1 VSGGRQLGAAQA
13 LREAQDLRQPMPTT
27 APLARKNGWIVS
39 CYGKERTMKV
49 ERILV
54 PVDYSACSRAAL
66 SAAVALAQKFGA
78 SLDVVHVWDRP
89 SYVSNVVMT
98 STEPVSGKS
107 LIAMIQENAQRDLDE
122 FLKTSEVPSGVPM
135 AARLIP
141 GDPASA
147 LVHEL
152 RQKTHDLVVVGT
164 HGRTGLSHLLLGSV
178 AEKLVR
184 LSPVPVL
191 TVPDETSQQLKLA

>member
-1 VSGGRQLGAAQA
+1 
-13 LREAQDLRQPMPTT
+13 
-27 APLARKNGWIVS
+27 
-39 CYGKERTMKV
+39 MKI

-66 SAAVALAQKFGA
+66 GVAFDLAQRFNA
-78 SLDVVHVWDRP
+78 VLDVVHVWDRP

-98 STEPVSGKS
+98 THEPISGKS
-107 LIAMIQENAQRDLDE
+107 LIRLIEENAQRDLDE
-122 FLKTSEVPSGVPM
+122 FLKASELPAGTAVHG
-135 AARLIP
+135 RLLS

-147 LVHEL
+147 LLHEI
-152 RQKTHDLVVVGT
+152 RNKKADLIVVGT

-184 LSPVPVL
+184 LASVPVL
-191 TVPDETSQQLKLA
+191 TVPDETALQLREASEAKS

>member
-1 VSGGRQLGAAQA
+1 
-13 LREAQDLRQPMPTT
+13 
-27 APLARKNGWIVS
+27 
-39 CYGKERTMKV
+39 MKV

-66 SAAVALAQKFGA
+66 GVAVELAAKFGA

-98 STEPVSGKS
+98 TTEPVTGKS
-107 LIAMIQENAQRDLDE
+107 LIALIQANAQRDLDE
-122 FLKTSEVPSGVPM
+122 FLKTSELPSNAPVTG
-135 AARLIP
+135 RLLS

-147 LVHEL
+147 LIHEL
-152 RQKTHDLVVVGT
+152 RQQAHDLVVVGT
-164 HGRTGLSHLLLGSV
+164 HGRTGLSHVLLGSV

-184 LSPVPVL
+184 LSSVPVL
-191 TVPDETSQQLKLA
+191 TVPDEAARKLRS